1 MFFFLLFIEYLLCV
15 VSFYRVCVLFLSVVY
30 RTMVRNNC
38 IKLVF
43 YTSCLGFSVSWMSSL
58 PLFLFRFPLP
68 PTSSLCLSLSIFPI
82 SLEIGIDQSC
92 RFVFI
97 ICIGFGICLHV
108 QCFFHFKNSV
118 DYNHTIV
125 KHGKMP
131 IANHCCYRF
140 VLCIRYSLSSRIFS
154 SLSLSIHWEYFWG
167 NNFHTLGLFSTEK
180 TPSLLELI

>member
-1 MFFFLLFIEYLLCV
+1 
-15 VSFYRVCVLFLSVVY
+15 
-30 RTMVRNNC
+30 
-38 IKLVF
+38 
-43 YTSCLGFSVSWMSSL
+43 MSSL

-154 SLSLSIHWEYFWG
+154 SLSLSPYTENTFGGTISIPWV
-167 NNFHTLGLFSTEK
+167 FSRLK
-180 TPSLLELI
+180 RLRRYSN